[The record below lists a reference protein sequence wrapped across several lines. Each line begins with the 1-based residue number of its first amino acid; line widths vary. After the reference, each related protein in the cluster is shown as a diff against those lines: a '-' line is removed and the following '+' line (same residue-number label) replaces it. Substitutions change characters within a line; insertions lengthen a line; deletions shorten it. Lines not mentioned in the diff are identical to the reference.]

1 MNGPFNFLNT
11 IYAVN
16 QSTRLLEIIKNPESR
31 LEEVL
36 DEDILAQEFREN
48 KQLVVE

>member
-1 MNGPFNFLNT
+1 MATPFNFLNT

-16 QSTRLLEIIKNPESR
+16 QSTRLVDVLKNPESR

-36 DEDILAQEFREN
+36 DEDILVQEFRDN